1 MIYKKQEVL
10 SDGFS
15 TADFFDENQLNDLLT
30 RVSVLNGTISDIPLL
45 PHQAMEME
53 TEIAVSSIFATAA
66 LDGNTLS
73 KEEIHAIY
81 TQNSSKNS
89 TANNVKE
96 IKNLIRTYKMLDDII
111 PDGTNPLITQEL
123 IKEIHHSL
131 TIGTDTPGSTPG
143 AYRDKPAKAGSKK
156 SADIDAQ
163 MAEFVEF
170 INHPAMLAV
179 SPYIRAAAAHAKLTG
194 IHPFFTANGRTAR
207 LVEAYI
213 LCYADMRLTA
223 KSLSTSYH
231 AKSEEYFNIFSASKR
246 AKRDIT
252 PFIRFV
258 LEAVNASLDGLKDT
272 VYGYLYDLTMR
283 EYLNIL
289 KEDGE
294 LNQRQLDM
302 VILMMDR
309 SCTITL
315 TYIQTNL
322 PFSLLYAGKNE
333 QTARRDLK
341 KLTDMKI
348 LATDDNKEYRLGTDL
363 LCFG

>member
-1 MIYKKQEVL
+1 MIYKKQLVIA
-10 SDGFS
+10 DGFS
-15 TADFFDENQLNDLLT
+15 TTDIFDENQLSDLLT
-30 RVSVLNGTISDIPLL
+30 RASVLNGTISDIPLL
-45 PHQAMEME
+45 PNQAMEME

-73 KEEIHAIY
+73 KEEIASIY
-81 TQNSSKNS
+81 SQTASKTS

-96 IKNLIRTYKMLDDII
+96 IKNLIRAYKLLDEIV
-111 PDGTNPLITQEL
+111 PDGSTPVITQE
-123 IKEIHHSL
+123 IVKELHKNL
-131 TIGTDTPGSTPG
+131 TIGIDTAGSTPG
-143 AYRDKPAKAGSKK
+143 QYRDKPAKAGSRK

-163 MAEFVEF
+163 MTEFIEF
-170 INHPAMLAV
+170 INHPVMMSA
-179 SPYIRAAAAHAKLTG
+179 SPYVRAAAAHAKLTG
-194 IHPFFTANGRTAR
+194 IHPFFSANGRTAR
-207 LVEAYI
+207 LLETYI
-213 LCYADMRLTA
+213 LSHADMRLTA
-223 KSLSTSYH
+223 KSLSVRYH

-246 AKRDIT
+246 AKKDIT
-252 PFIRFV
+252 HFIRLV

-289 KEDGE
+289 KEDGD
-294 LNQRQLDM
+294 LNQRQLDL

-309 SCTITL
+309 DCAITL
-315 TYIQTNL
+315 ASIQTNL
-322 PFSLLYAGKNE
+322 PFSLLYSGKNE

-348 LATDDNKEYRLGTDL
+348 LATDDNKEYKLGTDL

>member
-1 MIYKKQEVL
+1 MIYKKQLVIA
-10 SDGFS
+10 DGFS
-15 TADFFDENQLNDLLT
+15 TADIFDETQLNDLLT
-30 RVSVLNGTISDIPLL
+30 RASVLNGTISDIPLL
-45 PHQAMEME
+45 PNQAMEME
-53 TEIAVSSIFATAA
+53 TDIAVSSIFATAA

-73 KEEIHAIY
+73 KEEIASIY
-81 TQNSSKNS
+81 SQNASKAS

-96 IKNLIRTYKMLDDII
+96 IKNLIRAYKLLDEIV
-111 PDGTNPLITQEL
+111 PDGSAPAVTIEL
-123 IKEIHHSL
+123 IKELHKNL
-131 TIGTDTPGSTPG
+131 TIGIDAAGSTPG
-143 AYRDKPAKAGSKK
+143 EFRDKPSKAGSRK
-156 SADIDAQ
+156 SADIEAQ
-163 MAEFVEF
+163 MADFIEF

-179 SPYIRAAAAHAKLTG
+179 SPYIRAAAAHARLTG

-207 LVEAYI
+207 LLEAYI

-223 KSLSTSYH
+223 KSLSVRYH
-231 AKSEEYFNIFSASKR
+231 AKSEDYYNIFSASKR

-294 LNQRQLDM
+294 LNQRQLDL
-302 VILMMDR
+302 VILMMDKD
-309 SCTITL
+309 CTVTL
-315 TYIQTNL
+315 ASIQTNL

-341 KLTDMKI
+341 KLSDMKI